1 MTAPVVPV
9 DLDDVRL
16 RALEHQP
23 AAKAG
28 PAAAK
33 ELEVLFL
40 TQLLRAMRKT
50 IPENDLLPRA
60 PARDVYE
67 GVFDRT
73 VAASM
78 AERDPL
84 GIIRGIGGSGLKV
97 GAQPADTKVGNPPE
111 GTGESHEG
119 RRQERP
125 TGSEA

>member
-1 MTAPVVPV
+1 VTPVVPV

-16 RALEHQP
+16 RTLERQP

-50 IPENDLLPRA
+50 IPENDFLPRA
-60 PARDVYE
+60 PSQDVYE
-67 GVFDRT
+67 GVFDRS

-84 GIIRGIGGSGLKV
+84 GIVRGIAGLKV
-97 GAQPADTKVGNPPE
+97 GAEAADTRVGNPPE

-119 RRQERP
+119 RRQEGP
-125 TGSEA
+125 TGTKG

>member
-1 MTAPVVPV
+1 MTSPVVPV

-16 RALEHQP
+16 RTLERQP

-33 ELEVLFL
+33 ELEVVFL

-67 GVFDRT
+67 GVFDRS
-73 VAASM
+73 VATSM
-78 AERDPL
+78 AEQDPL
-84 GIIRGIGGSGLKV
+84 GIVRGIGLKV
-97 GAQPADTKVGNPPE
+97 GAGPADTKVGNPPE

-119 RRQERP
+119 RRQERA
-125 TGSEA
+125 TGT

>member
-1 MTAPVVPV
+1 VTPVVPV

-16 RALEHQP
+16 RTLERQP

-33 ELEVLFL
+33 ELEVVFL

-67 GVFDRT
+67 GVFDRS
-73 VAASM
+73 VATAM

-84 GIIRGIGGSGLKV
+84 GLVRSIGLKV
-97 GAQPADTKVGNPPE
+97 GTDPADIKVGNPPE
-111 GTGESHEG
+111 GTGSHEG
-119 RRQERP
+119 RRQERA
-125 TGSEA
+125 TGTDT

>member
-1 MTAPVVPV
+1 MTTPVVPV

-16 RALEHQP
+16 RTLERQP

-33 ELEVLFL
+33 ELEVVFL

-60 PARDVYE
+60 PARDVYD
-67 GVFDRT
+67 GVFDRS
-73 VAASM
+73 VAAAM

-84 GIIRGIGGSGLKV
+84 GIVRAMGLKV
-97 GAQPADTKVGNPPE
+97 GAEPADTSVGNPPE

-119 RRQERP
+119 RRQERA
-125 TGSEA
+125 TATDS

>member
-1 MTAPVVPV
+1 MTAPIVPV

-16 RALEHQP
+16 RALERQP

-33 ELEVLFL
+33 ALEVLFL

-50 IPENDLLPRA
+50 IPENDLLPRS

-73 VAASM
+73 VAAAGTALAAGWRSR
-78 AERDPL
+78 AR
-84 GIIRGIGGSGLKV
+84 RRASSGSTGTT
-97 GAQPADTKVGNPPE
+97 GAVT
-111 GTGESHEG
+111 
-119 RRQERP
+119 
-125 TGSEA
+125 

>member
-1 MTAPVVPV
+1 MTSPVVPV

-16 RALEHQP
+16 RTLERQP

-33 ELEVLFL
+33 ELEVVFL

-67 GVFDRT
+67 GVFDRS

-78 AERDPL
+78 AEQDPL
-84 GIIRGIGGSGLKV
+84 GIVRGIGLKV
-97 GAQPADTKVGNPPE
+97 GAGPADTKVGNPPE

-119 RRQERP
+119 RRQERA
-125 TGSEA
+125 TGT